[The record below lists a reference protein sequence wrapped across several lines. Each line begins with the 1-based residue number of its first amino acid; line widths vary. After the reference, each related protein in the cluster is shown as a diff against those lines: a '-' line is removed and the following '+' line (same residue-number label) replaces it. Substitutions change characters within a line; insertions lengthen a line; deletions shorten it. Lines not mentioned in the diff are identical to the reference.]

1 MTEIKKTKEKILFI
15 MNPISGGRQQQKG
28 SFVKLIEEHLDH
40 TKFDHELVQSA
51 SAEHATE
58 LAQQAVRD
66 QTDILVAIG
75 GDGSVNQ
82 VARALIGTETILG
95 IIPAGSGNGLS
106 HYLEIPTNV
115 VEAIKIINRRK
126 ITRID
131 SVNINNEI
139 FFSIAGVGFDA
150 LIAKKYSQYGRR
162 GFLPYF
168 RLVTELY
175 PLYKP
180 KKYIL
185 TIDGQVISTR
195 ALMITFANSNQFGY
209 NTVIAP
215 GASVDDGLLDVC
227 IVKKAPL
234 VVIPVISHLIFTKK
248 IDQSEYVTIIKGR
261 HVEVKR
267 SKNRRINL
275 DGESIKLT
283 KNLVLDVNPKSVRI
297 IVP

>member
-1 MTEIKKTKEKILFI
+1 
-15 MNPISGGRQQQKG
+15 MNPISGGRQHQKG
-28 SFVKLIEEHLDH
+28 SFNRLIEEHLDH
-40 TKFDHELVQSA
+40 GQFDHKFVQSA
-51 SAEHATE
+51 SAAHATE
-58 LAQQAVRD
+58 LAEQAVKD

-82 VARALIGTETILG
+82 VARALVDTDKILG
-95 IIPAGSGNGLS
+95 IIPAGSGNGLA
-106 HYLEIPTNV
+106 HYLEIPGNA
-115 VEAIKIINRRK
+115 VEAINIINRRK
-126 ITRID
+126 VKQID
-131 SVNINNEI
+131 SVKINDEI

-180 KKYIL
+180 KKYII
-185 TIDGQVISTR
+185 TIDDQVISTR

-234 VVIPVISHLIFTKK
+234 VVIPVISHLVFTKK

-267 SKNRRINL
+267 NKNRRINL
-275 DGESIKLT
+275 DGETIKLS
-283 KNLVLDVNPKSVRI
+283 KNLVLNVNPRSVNV